1 MQPRIQK
8 HIFSVV
14 IIVGMFVL
22 AAVFSLAIVVVQA
35 ERETLN
41 AEVCRTNK
49 RIKELE
55 NKVLV
60 DEKNKLDE
68 LCSRTRLRMYA
79 EKRGALYDVR
89 ANQIVRVRLFNV
101 PYGRASDSQSP
112 RDSAISLA
120 TSGTRVR
127 SFFPAESESKVH

>member
-1 MQPRIQK
+1 
-8 HIFSVV
+8 
-14 IIVGMFVL
+14 MFVL
-22 AAVFSLAIVVVQA
+22 AVAFSLAIVVVQA

-60 DEKNKLDE
+60 DEKKKLDE

-79 EKRGALYDVR
+79 EKRGALYDMN
-89 ANQIVRVRLFNV
+89 AAQIVRVRLFSV
-101 PYGRASDSQSP
+101 PYGCTSDSQTP

-120 TSGTRVR
+120 TSGARAR
-127 SFFPAESESKVH
+127 SFFSAEPDSKVH